1 MWPFRKKEKLERT
14 TPAPSSDSVQ
24 EYMKRLQIQ
33 RLMTE
38 DFSLTIE
45 NIYTIIGLGTL
56 VVGMVQTG
64 IGRVGEDAVV
74 LHENQE
80 LKTTII
86 KIDRQKKLRNVDNIA
101 YATEYV
107 GLGLRGLQKDQLH
120 VGDRVVIRNANQYAM
135 STSFREE

>member
-1 MWPFRKKEKLERT
+1 MWPFRKKERAT
-14 TPAPSSDSVQ
+14 AAPSSDSVEQ
-24 EYMKRLQIQ
+24 YMNRLQIQ

-45 NIYTIIGLGTL
+45 NIYTI
-56 VVGMVQTG
+56 M
-64 IGRVGEDAVV
+64 
-74 LHENQE
+74 
-80 LKTTII
+80 
-86 KIDRQKKLRNVDNIA
+86 
-101 YATEYV
+101 